1 MITMENHE
9 VIIRPVF
16 SEAVYDLIMKD
27 NKILFE
33 VNKNANKFQIKRAVQ
48 ELYNVKVVKVNTLI
62 TPQGTKKAIV
72 KLAKEYPAD
81 DLAAELNLF

>member
-1 MITMENHE
+1 MENHE
-9 VIIRPVF
+9 IIIRPVF
-16 SEAVYDLIMKD
+16 SESIFDLIYKE

-48 ELYNVKVVKVNTLI
+48 ELYNVKVVKVNTMI
-62 TPQGTKKAIV
+62 TPRGTKKAIV

-81 DLAAELNLF
+81 DLASELNLF

>member
-1 MITMENHE
+1 MENHE

-48 ELYNVKVVKVNTLI
+48 ELYNVKVVKVNTMI
-62 TPQGTKKAIV
+62 TPQGTKKAVV

>member
-1 MITMENHE
+1 MENHE

>member
-1 MITMENHE
+1 MENHE

-48 ELYNVKVVKVNTLI
+48 ELYNVKVVKVNTMI
-62 TPQGTKKAIV
+62 TPQGVKKAIV